1 MIDRRVHLGRWV
13 LAALLAWLPAQG
25 AAQTAPEASVRLL
38 FPIIR
43 GNELERLLPLAP
55 DAQLVTVGGNP
66 FIQLASFADAR
77 IAHRLGRSIQRRV
90 AIPFDLA
97 YDPGH
102 PQLEL
107 AMRGVLWQEENLLAL
122 TRSPAL
128 PLQPVGGG
136 SLGLPALRPS
146 PEPLA
151 RKEPPPAQTPWLANG
166 PGSRQPLPP
175 THPWLGSVEIAALEL
190 GVPISRAQPAVNHQI
205 DYLYVRLRQPAEV
218 KRLQQLLPIQE
229 LLPDEDSYLA
239 RVGVFTRSKR
249 GSILMA
255 QKIEELRQ
263 ASIQPVNL
271 IATPSAQ
278 LAPQAPGAAET
289 PENG

>member
-1 MIDRRVHLGRWV
+1 MIDRRVQLGRWV

-25 AAQTAPEASVRLL
+25 AAQAAPEASVRLL

-55 DAQLVTVGGNP
+55 DAQLVTVEGHP

-107 AMRGVLWQEENLLAL
+107 AMQGVLWQEDDLLA
-122 TRSPAL
+122 
-128 PLQPVGGG
+128 
-136 SLGLPALRPS
+136 
-146 PEPLA
+146 LA

-190 GVPISRAQPAVNHQI
+190 GLPISRAQPAVNDQI
-205 DYLYVRLRQPAEV
+205 DYLYVRLRQSAEV

-229 LLPDEDSYLA
+229 LLPAEDSYVA
-239 RVGVFTRSKR
+239 RVDVFTRSKR
-249 GSILMA
+249 GRILMA

-263 ASIQPVNL
+263 ASFQPFQY
-271 IATPSAQ
+271 IASPSAH
-278 LAPQAPGAAET
+278 LAPQAPVAAGT
-289 PENG
+289 LENG